1 MSLTIN
7 ASMTNYIENG
17 KLFTE
22 KGEQGN
28 RKSFFAG
35 NSNLVNDPIAQ
46 KRKEAQ
52 EKAWKVVSDA
62 WDADKKIDKSIEDRQ
77 NHYNEMVEVVKE
89 AQSHLK
95 DINDQIDVLKEE
107 YGVTEETEFKDWPD
121 EYKQRYFELY
131 KQASE
136 FKNQIYDAD
145 KLMKDDVADIKAIAL
160 ERLKSDPMADA
171 QKTVEAIEE
180 AANKEIIGMAMQQA
194 KDHID
199 EKMEEEEEKA
209 EEKAEEEEAKEE
221 KLELQREI
229 KELQKA
235 IAEGTKEAVKEA
247 TAEAEARRQEN
258 EALDLPLDELI
269 KLTQMNTE
277 TDKAQKSL
285 DEIKYSMNLLEA
297 DLKGIEIDK
306 EI

>member
-1 MSLTIN
+1 MSLTIK

-77 NHYNEMVEVVKE
+77 NYYNEMVEVVKE

-258 EALDLPLDELI
+258 EALDLPLEELI